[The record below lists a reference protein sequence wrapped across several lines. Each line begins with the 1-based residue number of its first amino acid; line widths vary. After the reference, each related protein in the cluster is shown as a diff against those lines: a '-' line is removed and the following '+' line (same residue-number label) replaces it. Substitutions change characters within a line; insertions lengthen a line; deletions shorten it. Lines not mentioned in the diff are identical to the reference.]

1 MIVTILEAARSSTPK
16 GSRYTRV
23 ILLTLA
29 ALLLAKIVWFTGSTQ
44 GDGAR
49 PLVDFDMFHLVG
61 QMIWR
66 GELHL
71 AYRFE
76 TLVNAQRTVTG
87 SDSVMPWTYPPQ
99 FNLLIAPLALMPRW
113 LAYGLFTAA
122 TLIGYLA
129 VLKRLAG
136 EYLPLVLFTTFPALT
151 ITIACGQN
159 GFLTGM
165 LIGLASLGL
174 KRHSSLAG
182 IPLGLMIIMPHLAAA
197 CAIYTIVS
205 RRWATVGVAAATI
218 IITSAIATW
227 IFGPKPA

>member
-16 GSRYTRV
+16 GSLYTWI

-29 ALLLAKIVWFTGSTQ
+29 ALLLAKMIWFAGSTQGDGARLAKMIWFAGSTQ

-87 SDSVMPWTYPPQ
+87 CDAGRLSGRSE
-99 FNLLIAPLALMPRW
+99 
-113 LAYGLFTAA
+113 AA
-122 TLIGYLA
+122 C
-129 VLKRLAG
+129 R
-136 EYLPLVLFTTFPALT
+136 EHLPLVLFTTFPALT

-165 LIGLASLGL
+165 LIGLACLGL
-174 KRHSSLAG
+174 K
-182 IPLGLMIIMPHLAAA
+182 
-197 CAIYTIVS
+197 
-205 RRWATVGVAAATI
+205 
-218 IITSAIATW
+218 
-227 IFGPKPA
+227 